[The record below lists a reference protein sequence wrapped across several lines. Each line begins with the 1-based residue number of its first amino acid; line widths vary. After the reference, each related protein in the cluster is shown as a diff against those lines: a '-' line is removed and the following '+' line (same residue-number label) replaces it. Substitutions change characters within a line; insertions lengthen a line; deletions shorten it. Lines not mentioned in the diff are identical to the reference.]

1 MSKIQISDMFFYAAE
16 VGITPY
22 YSYFLSPAMRAGTG
36 MNTNNSSAFRAG
48 PCYFFTSNKFL
59 NTNFFNGLKIFKQ
72 AHIVSG
78 SISYIQMFQN
88 VAGTLFTFKTE
99 SCFSFLK

>member
-1 MSKIQISDMFFYAAE
+1 MSKMQISNMFLCANE

-59 NTNFFNGLKIFKQ
+59 NTNFFNGLKIFKH
-72 AHIVSG
+72 AHIDLVRYLTSKCFKMLQG
-78 SISYIQMFQN
+78 HFLHLKQN
-88 VAGTLFTFKTE
+88 LAFPF
-99 SCFSFLK
+99 